1 MEIILLQ
8 KINKLGNIGDT
19 VDVKPG
25 FGRNYLIPSGK
36 ALRAT
41 KENKETFETT
51 KAKLLEKNKDEIEKA
66 EKIRADVESLNLI
79 IVRSASDTG
88 ILYGSVTTRDIA
100 NLIGENGV
108 TLSRRQIALDKP
120 IKELGLYDM
129 SVILHPEV
137 ESKIKLKVVRS
148 LGENTMDIEDQK
160 TADNGSDKINVEINE
175 SLLEDGVS
183 LKTEEAVSEE
193 AEVET
198 STENGSPKHAGHN
211 SLLTNTRY

>member
-19 VDVKPG
+19 VEVKPG

-41 KENKETFETT
+41 RENKEVFETT

-66 EKIRADVESLNLI
+66 EKLRAEVESLNLI

-88 ILYGSVTTRDIA
+88 LLYGSVTTRDVA
-100 NLIGENGV
+100 NLIGENGI
-108 TLSRRQIALDKP
+108 TLSKKQIALDKP
-120 IKELGLYDM
+120 IKELGLFDM
-129 SVILHPEV
+129 SVTLHPEV
-137 ESKIKLKVVRS
+137 ESKIQLKVVRS
-148 LGENTMDIEDQK
+148 LGDTASDIEDNK
-160 TADNGSDKINVEINE
+160 NADNGSDEIKAELNE

-183 LKTEEAVSEE
+183 LKTEEDVSEE
-193 AEVET
+193 AKVET
-198 STENGSPKHAGHN
+198 SPENKSTEQSG
-211 SLLTNTRY
+211 T

>member
-19 VDVKPG
+19 VEVKPG
-25 FGRNYLIPSGK
+25 FGRNFLIPTGK

-41 KENKETFETT
+41 KENKEFFETT
-51 KAKLLEKNKDEIEKA
+51 KANLLEKNKEEIEKA
-66 EKIRADVESLNLI
+66 EKLRAEVESLNLM

-100 NLIGENGV
+100 NLVGENGI
-108 TLSRRQIALDKP
+108 TLSRKQISLDKP
-120 IKELGLYDM
+120 IKELGLFDM

-148 LGENTMDIEDQK
+148 LGDTTSDIEDEK
-160 TADNGSDKINVEINE
+160 DADNGSDEIGAKLNE

-183 LKTEEAVSEE
+183 LKTEEAISEE
-193 AEVET
+193 VKDET
-198 STENGSPKHAGHN
+198 SAENKSPEQGGTE
-211 SLLTNTRY
+211 

>member
-1 MEIILLQ
+1 MEVILLQ

-19 VDVKPG
+19 VEVKPG

-41 KENKETFETT
+41 KENKEVFETT
-51 KAKLLEKNKDEIEKA
+51 KTKLLEKNKDEIEKA
-66 EKIRADVESLNLI
+66 EKIRGEVESLNLI

-100 NLIGENGV
+100 NLIGENGI

-120 IKELGLYDM
+120 IKELGLFDM

-148 LGENTMDIEDQK
+148 LGNTTSDIEDK
-160 TADNGSDKINVEINE
+160 KNADNSSDEIDTELNE

-183 LKTEEAVSEE
+183 LKTEEAISEE
-193 AEVET
+193 VKEET
-198 STENGSPKHAGHN
+198 SSENKSPEQNGTE
-211 SLLTNTRY
+211 

>member
-1 MEIILLQ
+1 MEVILLQ

-19 VDVKPG
+19 VEVKPG

-41 KENKETFETT
+41 KENKEVFETT

-66 EKIRADVESLNLI
+66 EKIRVEVESLNLI

-100 NLIGENGV
+100 NLIGENGI

-120 IKELGLYDM
+120 IKELGLFDM

-148 LGENTMDIEDQK
+148 LGDTTTDIEDK
-160 TADNGSDKINVEINE
+160 KNADNGSDQIDAELNE

-183 LKTEEAVSEE
+183 LKTEEAISEE
-193 AEVET
+193 VNEET
-198 STENGSPKHAGHN
+198 SSENKLPEQNGIE
-211 SLLTNTRY
+211 

>member
-19 VDVKPG
+19 VKVKPG

-41 KENKETFETT
+41 KENKEVFEKT

-66 EKIRADVESLNLI
+66 EKIKAEVESLDLMV
-79 IVRSASDTG
+79 VRSASDTG
-88 ILYGSVTTRDIA
+88 MLYGSVTTRDIA
-100 NLIGENGV
+100 NLIAENGV
-108 TLSRRQIALDKP
+108 TLSRKQIALDKP
-120 IKELGLYDM
+120 IKELGLFDM

-148 LGENTMDIEDQK
+148 LGDTTSDIVDK
-160 TADNGSDKINVEINE
+160 KNADNGSDEIDAELNE

-183 LKTEEAVSEE
+183 LKTEEAISEE
-193 AEVET
+193 VKEKTNSENK
-198 STENGSPKHAGHN
+198 SPEQSGTE
-211 SLLTNTRY
+211 